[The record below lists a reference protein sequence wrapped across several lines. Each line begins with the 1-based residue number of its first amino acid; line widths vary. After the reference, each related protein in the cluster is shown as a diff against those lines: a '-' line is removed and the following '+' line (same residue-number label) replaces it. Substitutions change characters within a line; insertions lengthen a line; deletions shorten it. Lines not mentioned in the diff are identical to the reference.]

1 VVVRL
6 TFKQPEHADA
16 AVAKFNGQPA
26 DGKILQVSIV
36 GMKAVG
42 LSSRLAGVDF
52 VDDSVDVLMEGGDE
66 GSS

>member
-1 VVVRL
+1 VRL
-6 TFKQPEHADA
+6 TFKQPAHADA

-36 GMKAVG
+36 GTKAVG
-42 LSSRLAGVDF
+42 LSGRLGGAEF
-52 VDDSVDVLMEGGDE
+52 VDDSVDVLMNGGDE

>member
-1 VVVRL
+1 VRL
-6 TFKQPEHADA
+6 TFKQPAHANA
-16 AVAKFNGQPA
+16 AVSKFNGEPA

-36 GMKAVG
+36 GTKAVG
-42 LSSRLAGVDF
+42 LSGRLAGLDF